1 MKNIT
6 IFLAIICYATSV
18 YAQEHNGR
26 IIDANTREPL
36 AFANVVALAAD
47 STMIQGTTS
56 ADDGS
61 FSIVANGATML
72 YISYIGY
79 TPQFLTLASW
89 SGGDVLLQPSA
100 SSIGEVKISASRPTF
115 KMERGSLITE
125 VQGSFLSSMGQATD
139 VLGQLPLVRSTDEGS
154 ISVVGRGTPLI
165 YINNRKMQSRNEL
178 STLSASN
185 IKNITVINNPGPEYG
200 SVVKSVIKIETI
212 KPTGEGFSGQIGA
225 FAKKN
230 NAFSW
235 NTYGSLNYRRGN
247 LDIFGSIDFSNANR
261 KQHMFLER
269 SIAGDTATYSN
280 SDSSDFTRR
289 SQFLDGN
296 VGINYTPN
304 KHTSMGLR
312 YSYDLMPREDKY
324 TASLL
329 QLSSNGALMPGSD
342 ISSNDMHSEQRA
354 AHHVNAYY
362 NGAIEEMIAWNFNAD
377 MLVGNSHSTQEVV
390 NEYANS
396 LISEKINTTSRQSYD
411 LASARLVLTAPL
423 GPGDLM
429 GGGELAHTNNRQQ
442 FTVELDT
449 TGASPLSGNNNHARQ
464 TQWAAFV
471 GYNLYLGEHMDLELG
486 LRYEDTQ
493 FDYIVKGQE
502 PTHQRD
508 KGWLPMVGINF
519 YNDALYAS
527 LSYKRVVDRPS
538 YYQLRNSTQYNSP
551 YSYEAGNPYLL
562 PTTDNLLSAMLQL
575 KEQKLLITADYYQA
589 KNAAMLVSKP
599 LDERTSLTRFENF
612 DRFRSVSIALNYA
625 PRIGF
630 WRPNIDL
637 GWSKDLF
644 THKGQSFS
652 CPVFE
657 ASTRSV
663 FTVSKLLLLGLTF
676 GYTSSGHTQLDLVES
691 HIDLGT
697 HITARLLHEQLQITL
712 RGSNLLNSRHK
723 YTRTMYGITTHLLN
737 HMNGRGVSLSVSYRF
752 NTTKS
757 RYKGEDSSEEINR
770 L

>member
-1 MKNIT
+1 M
-6 IFLAIICYATSV
+6 
-18 YAQEHNGR
+18 
-26 IIDANTREPL
+26 
-36 AFANVVALAAD
+36 
-47 STMIQGTTS
+47 
-56 ADDGS
+56 
-61 FSIVANGATML
+61 
-72 YISYIGY
+72 
-79 TPQFLTLASW
+79 
-89 SGGDVLLQPSA
+89 
-100 SSIGEVKISASRPTF
+100 
-115 KMERGSLITE
+115 
-125 VQGSFLSSMGQATD
+125 
-139 VLGQLPLVRSTDEGS
+139 
-154 ISVVGRGTPLI
+154 
-165 YINNRKMQSRNEL
+165 
-178 STLSASN
+178 
-185 IKNITVINNPGPEYG
+185 
-200 SVVKSVIKIETI
+200 
-212 KPTGEGFSGQIGA
+212 
-225 FAKKN
+225 
-230 NAFSW
+230 
-235 NTYGSLNYRRGN
+235 
-247 LDIFGSIDFSNANR
+247 
-261 KQHMFLER
+261 
-269 SIAGDTATYSN
+269 
-280 SDSSDFTRR
+280 
-289 SQFLDGN
+289 
-296 VGINYTPN
+296 
-304 KHTSMGLR
+304 
-312 YSYDLMPREDKY
+312 
-324 TASLL
+324 
-329 QLSSNGALMPGSD
+329 
-342 ISSNDMHSEQRA
+342 
-354 AHHVNAYY
+354 
-362 NGAIEEMIAWNFNAD
+362 
-377 MLVGNSHSTQEVV
+377 
-390 NEYANS
+390 
-396 LISEKINTTSRQSYD
+396 
-411 LASARLVLTAPL
+411 LTAPL

-449 TGASPLSGNNNHARQ
+449 TGASPLSGNNNHSRQ

-637 GWSKDLF
+637 GWSKELF
-644 THKGQSFS
+644 THEGESFS
-652 CPVFE
+652 RPVFE

-663 FTVSKLLLLGLTF
+663 FTVSKQLLLGLTL

-697 HITARLLHEQLQITL
+697 HLTARLLRERLQITL
-712 RGSNLLNSRHK
+712 RGSNLLNSRHE

-737 HMNGRGVSLSVSYRF
+737 HMNGRGVSLSVSYKF